1 MTELKV
7 SDPSDLKRK
16 LADAFG
22 QRAQDYIKFAVVQ
35 RQAAQYL
42 SDMVED
48 ILPELPSPY
57 IELGC
62 GTGFVTEKILPKLS
76 PGSFLVTDISEEMLS
91 TCRQMLHIPEGF
103 DVSFE
108 IVDAE
113 EFHQPDSYGLI
124 VTALTAQWFEDTH
137 GVLIRLLESLK
148 PGGLLVYSYLDEC
161 CFPEW
166 KALCA
171 ESGLPYTGNE
181 LPTSRPIDIDFNR
194 YSWEYASNELFTE
207 EYPSLAD
214 FFRNLKRIGAGTRK
228 SPPSGSYGTVLA
240 LNEFW
245 TRKAQEVFRIS
256 YGISFGAIRR
266 KPEAI

>member
-7 SDPSDLKRK
+7 SDQSDLKRK
-16 LADAFG
+16 LADTFG
-22 QRAQDYIKFAVVQ
+22 QRAQDYIKYAVVQ
-35 RQAAQYL
+35 RQAALYL
-42 SDMVED
+42 ADMIED
-48 ILPELPSPY
+48 VLPELTPPY

-62 GTGFVTEKILPKLS
+62 GTGFVTTHLLPKLS
-76 PGSFLVTDISEEMLS
+76 PGRFEVTDISDEMLA
-91 TCRQMLHIPEGF
+91 TCQQMLHVPEGVEVAF
-103 DVSFE
+103 D

-113 EFHQPDSYGLI
+113 EFHAPDRYGLI
-124 VTALTAQWFEDTH
+124 VTALTAQWFENTH

-148 PGGLLVYSYLDEC
+148 PGGLLVYSYLDER

-171 ESGLPYTGNE
+171 ESGLPYTGND
-181 LPTSRPIDIDFNR
+181 LPTCRPVEIDFHK

-228 SPPSGSYGTVLA
+228 SPPKGSYGSVLA

-245 TRKAQEVFRIS
+245 SRKNQDVFRIS

-266 KPEAI
+266 KMES